1 MKVAILGS
9 GIVGQTLGGGFLKH
23 GHQVMMGT
31 RDPKKEE
38 VANWVA
44 QTPGATAGT
53 FAGAAKFGELIV
65 LAGFGK
71 VVGQGVQLAG
81 SANFKGK
88 TFNNAT
94 KPKPAEPPIVG
105 GMPLT

>member
-53 FAGAAKFGELIV
+53 FSEGANFGELIV
-65 LAGFGK
+65 FAGFWEIL
-71 VVGQGVQLAG
+71 GQGVQLARSG
-81 SANFKGK
+81 KFQRKNFIDGHHP
-88 TFNNAT
+88 NAGVS
-94 KPKPAEPPIVG
+94 PNER
-105 GMPLT
+105 L

>member
-44 QTPGATAGT
+44 ETPGATAGT
-53 FAGAAKFGELIV
+53 FSGAGC
-65 LAGFGK
+65 
-71 VVGQGVQLAG
+71 
-81 SANFKGK
+81 
-88 TFNNAT
+88 
-94 KPKPAEPPIVG
+94 VG
-105 GMPLT
+105 GLIGVGAFRGVADTRAYHAGWFPFVSMNLHFFHTQLTASS